1 MKTFVSQQAQH
12 VSHQYSRPW
21 WVGMAVYL
29 KVVVH
34 VHAESA
40 SSTRLITNT
49 DYSVLLQNT
58 NINKDYYSK

>member
-1 MKTFVSQQAQH
+1 
-12 VSHQYSRPW
+12 
-21 WVGMAVYL
+21 MAVYL